1 MLGIA
6 VQPAVRLPVL
16 CFNFPP
22 HLQDFGSASV
32 ATQSYPAAAP
42 QGWSS
47 FDAAVAPFA
56 PPPPPFGGI
65 PAFPAAS
72 SGGGFAAPGFGALPF
87 GAPLQLEA
95 PPAAG
100 GSSGAGYP
108 KTLKPGPLDWNTFGG
123 SPPEEAP
130 EAGSSNSLIS
140 AGGFLLPSGFT
151 PGGQTAPAG
160 WASFDDAAFAAP
172 APALGAA
179 TAPAGGVGFCDGG
192 GFGEG
197 SLRCG
202 RSRRPSDQQCMLPY
216 CRCPCGGSCECK

>member
-1 MLGIA
+1 M
-6 VQPAVRLPVL
+6 RLPVL
-16 CFNFPP
+16 CLNLPP

-47 FDAAVAPFA
+47 FDAAAAPFA
-56 PPPPPFGGI
+56 PPSPPPFGGT
-65 PAFPAAS
+65 PAFPVAFG
-72 SGGGFAAPGFGALPF
+72 GGGFAAPGLGALPF

-100 GSSGAGYP
+100 GSSGAGAA
-108 KTLKPGPLDWNTFGG
+108 PGPLDWSTFGG
-123 SPPEEAP
+123 SPPEEP
-130 EAGSSNSLIS
+130 QEAGSSNALIL
-140 AGGFLLPSGFT
+140 AGGFLVPSGFT
-151 PGGQTAPAG
+151 AGGQTAPAG
-160 WASFDDAAFAAP
+160 WASFDEAAFGAP

-179 TAPAGGVGFCDGG
+179 TAPAGGVGFGESG

-202 RSRRPSDQQCMLPY
+202 RSWRPCDPQCMLQ
-216 CRCPCGGSCECK
+216 